1 MVQRSSKLP
10 SRVHPGCFG
19 LWVAMWEVAQEL
31 NMPKTVL
38 KAEKYVQDG
47 LPGFQWSK
55 ASLGA
60 ERALV
65 CFTYLY
71 DSSCFGSIQMQSRS
85 TKGKL
90 VKKSQ
95 SYFEKPSDV
104 ADISRPGCSKIAAG
118 VHEWSQGYQLDLSSP
133 GRVKSPV
140 VVIESFFWSQVHRFN
155 EAAVVDCFLF
165 HIAVIVGNLL
175 AISQQTAGKKGGKKV
190 TWMNFLVVPNSSP

>member
-1 MVQRSSKLP
+1 MVQRCSKLP

-31 NMPKTVL
+31 KMPKIVL

-60 ERALV
+60 VRAIV

-71 DSSCFGSIQMQSRS
+71 DSSWFGPIQMQSRS
-85 TKGKL
+85 IKGML

-95 SYFEKPSDV
+95 SYFEKHV
-104 ADISRPGCSKIAAG
+104 GRRRYFTAG
-118 VHEWSQGYQLDLSSP
+118 VL
-133 GRVKSPV
+133 K
-140 VVIESFFWSQVHRFN
+140 
-155 EAAVVDCFLF
+155 
-165 HIAVIVGNLL
+165 
-175 AISQQTAGKKGGKKV
+175 
-190 TWMNFLVVPNSSP
+190 NSCRST